1 MTKADRAGACVR
13 RESTSCSAT
22 TSGRLRAM
30 TSTTRVRS
38 NRPSG
43 PTPLWMFQVMT
54 RRLEVLLFNAAP
66 PPAQEHGLRADRSAE
81 PRQYRQMNSDTFVA
95 VGSRRMVQV

>member
-1 MTKADRAGACVR
+1 MTKADRDGACVR
-13 RESTSCSAT
+13 RESTSCRAT

-43 PTPLWMFQVMT
+43 PTPLWMFHVMT
-54 RRLEVLLFNAAP
+54 RRLELLLLFNAAP

-81 PRQYRQMNSDTFVA
+81 PSQHCQDEQRHVRGCRFAQD
-95 VGSRRMVQV
+95 G